1 MLISIGVD
9 LLWLFVYSPLRP
21 IAFDT
26 LLALSRKDQL
36 SVMLSLLNA
45 AYKVFVVWTAV
56 QLHLA
61 FEKREA
67 LIAQME
73 LDVGVVPQGRG
84 NATTSSGEPLDARSL
99 AAQQGR

>member
-73 LDVGVVPQGRG
+73 LDVGVLPNR
-84 NATTSSGEPLDARSL
+84 TTSRGEPLDSRSL
-99 AAQQGR
+99 AAQGR